1 MSLFCY
7 PYPPVNGWSDYTG
20 YTESMKFKAVS
31 GSESESPEEV
41 TSASASVWTENIALR
56 FSP

>member
-1 MSLFCY
+1 MSLLCY

-31 GSESESPEEV
+31 GRESESPEEV
-41 TSASASVWTENIALR
+41 TSASVWTENIALR